1 MFQNQGFVKTR
12 DGSIMTL
19 DFFILLV
26 TSKII
31 LRLLLYLIH
40 GSVWHHGFELA
51 VIYL

>member
-12 DGSIMTL
+12 EVL
-19 DFFILLV
+19 LHDFFILLV

-40 GSVWHHGFELA
+40 GSIWHHGFQSA